1 MEAAKGWSVVTGRQG
16 PRRGAFRGGY
26 RGGSKGAGF
35 RPKKRPRVS
44 AESAGS
50 PSKVESPTHT
60 SKTFSLN
67 TFKSLSIDDKL
78 ETMFACLLDV
88 KATNERLLKAERT
101 VNEMRETTQVN
112 KRRIN
117 VLAYKSIDIESRQ
130 RRNNLIFWG
139 LPEVLNKDCNVVISE
154 FLCDKL
160 GLDSEAI
167 CIQRAHRIGK
177 PQRRQTVIGR
187 SVRLRHR
194 PLIVAFRDFQDVE
207 LILSN
212 ASKLQGTSFGINRD
226 YPQEIVEARK
236 ALMKERKELK
246 AKYPNSQISVQ
257 YPAKLIQDGR
267 LVKDM
272 FPDWYSFIKS
282 DRLNDSLYG
291 RTRSENPRVDHSERV
306 FESDSESSV
315 NDIETE
321 GTVMQTQAQIHNS
334 PSPRAQ
340 VSAASIFGSGKPQ
353 SNERST
359 QRGDTACQ
367 RSGASNTA
375 VVNQSRPP
383 DYSPA

>member
-1 MEAAKGWSVVTGRQG
+1 MEAAKGCSVVTGRQG

-26 RGGSKGAGF
+26 RGGGKGAGF

-60 SKTFSLN
+60 SKTFSLD
-67 TFKSLSIDDKL
+67 TFKSLSFDDKL

-101 VNEMRETTQVN
+101 VNEMRESTQVN

-139 LPEVLNKDCNVVISE
+139 LPEVLNEDCNVVISE

-212 ASKLQGTSFGINRD
+212 ASKLQGTLFGINRD
-226 YPQEIVEARK
+226 YPQEIVVARK

-257 YPAKLIQDGR
+257 YPAKLFQDGR

-272 FPDWYSFIKS
+272 FPDWYSVMKS
-282 DRLNDSLYG
+282 DRLDDSLFG
-291 RTRSENPRVDHSERV
+291 RTRSENPRVNHSERV

-334 PSPRAQ
+334 LSPRAQ

-359 QRGDTACQ
+359 QHGDTACQ
-367 RSGASNTA
+367 RSGAPNTA

>member
-1 MEAAKGWSVVTGRQG
+1 M
-16 PRRGAFRGGY
+16 
-26 RGGSKGAGF
+26 
-35 RPKKRPRVS
+35 
-44 AESAGS
+44 
-50 PSKVESPTHT
+50 
-60 SKTFSLN
+60 
-67 TFKSLSIDDKL
+67 
-78 ETMFACLLDV
+78 
-88 KATNERLLKAERT
+88 
-101 VNEMRETTQVN
+101 
-112 KRRIN
+112 
-117 VLAYKSIDIESRQ
+117 
-130 RRNNLIFWG
+130 
-139 LPEVLNKDCNVVISE
+139 VISE
-154 FLCDKL
+154 FLYDKL

-177 PQRRQTVIGR
+177 PQRRQVIIGR
-187 SVRLRHR
+187 SVRLIHR
-194 PLIVAFRDFQDVE
+194 PLIVAFRDFQDVK

-212 ASKLQGTSFGINRD
+212 ASKLQGTSFGINHD
-226 YPQEIVEARK
+226 YPQEIVVARK

-282 DRLNDSLYG
+282 DRLDDSLYG

-321 GTVMQTQAQIHNS
+321 GTVMQTQAQIHSS

-340 VSAASIFGSGKPQ
+340 VSAESIFGSGKPQ

-367 RSGASNTA
+367 RSGAPNTA

-383 DYSPA
+383 DYSTA

>member
-1 MEAAKGWSVVTGRQG
+1 MLSDVQFWYSDRS
-16 PRRGAFRGGY
+16 F
-26 RGGSKGAGF
+26 
-35 RPKKRPRVS
+35 
-44 AESAGS
+44 
-50 PSKVESPTHT
+50 
-60 SKTFSLN
+60 
-67 TFKSLSIDDKL
+67 LSIHVSSSND
-78 ETMFACLLDV
+78 
-88 KATNERLLKAERT
+88 
-101 VNEMRETTQVN
+101 
-112 KRRIN
+112 
-117 VLAYKSIDIESRQ
+117 
-130 RRNNLIFWG
+130 
-139 LPEVLNKDCNVVISE
+139 
-154 FLCDKL
+154 
-160 GLDSEAI
+160 
-167 CIQRAHRIGK
+167 
-177 PQRRQTVIGR
+177 
-187 SVRLRHR
+187 R

-367 RSGASNTA
+367 RSGSSNTA